1 MDIDIE
7 RELLKFTNHI
17 VDYAS
22 LSSVLKS
29 LGYKS
34 VNNKIED
41 LMKKAILSPLK
52 RGLYVH
58 KSKVHQHAV
67 SPESIANHLLGPSY
81 ISLDF
86 ALSYYN
92 LIPERVYE
100 VTSVTTKRPK
110 SFNTPVGLFS
120 YRRIQT
126 ELFPLGLAISNGNH
140 DKFLIAT
147 VEKAICDKIFLS
159 KDIDIQSIEEMRA
172 YLDDDLRIEMSE
184 LTNLN
189 REIISIYHEVS
200 KSKKINLFLKLIT
213 RL

>member
-7 RELLKFTNHI
+7 RELLKLTNHI

-67 SPESIANHLLGPSY
+67 SLESIANHLLGPSY
-81 ISLDF
+81 ISMDY

-110 SFNTPVGLFS
+110 TFNTQFGLFS
-120 YRRIQT
+120 YRKIQT
-126 ELFPLGLAISNGNH
+126 ELFPLGLAMRNGNN
-140 DKFLIAT
+140 DKFLMAT
-147 VEKAICDKIFLS
+147 VEKAVCDKIFLS
-159 KDIDIQSIEEMRA
+159 KDTDIQSIEEMRA
-172 YLDDDLRIEMSE
+172 YLEDDLRIEMSE
-184 LTNLN
+184 LTTLN
-189 REIISIYHEVS
+189 REIISTYYEVS